1 MRPMEKK
8 IENIS
13 KFDSEINLVEFYHQ
27 VKSSWKLVVLFSLG
41 FALIGFAYTT
51 QLKTIN
57 YSKVLIEI
65 GHKPEAFVPT
75 GNKTLINSPSGVIN
89 TLNLEFK
96 HKNPLDF
103 KYIKGLLSYKNVEK
117 KAVEIRYHSQSI
129 ETNKKL
135 LKAMSDFITSKHN
148 KIVDDLI
155 KVNLDQI
162 QFKIDLLTTKIEFR
176 ENLLKGQKKS
186 VEDRL
191 SDRILNLDRQ
201 IAFSSS
207 NGLINTQEIINN
219 LNSKIIIIDI
229 LIPGLQTLL
238 TSLEQV
244 ILQEEANLKILN
256 SDVNLLSKS
265 NAESPSL
272 NEIIFNYKEKRI
284 NTLNEIKLKVN
295 ERESI
300 ITKIEELKIKDKQNK
315 GIFQL
320 TEEKNR
326 LEEQLLHLN
335 ENDKDNSIF
344 QMLQDKAALINDFDS
359 NTNIIKNNFRAT
371 NQIGQ
376 ITNYSKLPSKLA
388 IAFGLLAGFFLSLG
402 IVHIRSRLRLIKES

>member
-13 KFDSEINLVEFYHQ
+13 KF
-27 VKSSWKLVVLFSLG
+27 
-41 FALIGFAYTT
+41 

-96 HKNPLDF
+96 HKSPLDF
-103 KYIKGLLSYKNVEK
+103 IYIKGLLSYKNVEK

-229 LIPGLQTLL
+229 LIPGLQNLL

-284 NTLNEIKLKVN
+284 NTLNEIELKVN

-300 ITKIEELKIKDKQNK
+300 ITKIKELKIKDKQNK

-326 LEEQLLHLN
+326 LEEQLLQLN

-371 NQIGQ
+371 NQIGR